1 MIELSHLGICVTDLD
16 RSVAFYAEGLGFTI
30 AERHEVGADFARLM
44 ELDDAVLTS
53 QFLRRDHVA
62 IELFNFARPDTTVAT
77 RRPITTAGLNHLSFR
92 VGDLDAELTRLIG
105 LGGCEIRGTRTE
117 LADGTLRFV
126 YLTDPDGTRIEL
138 MELPR

>member
-30 AERHEVGADFARLM
+30 AERHEVGADFAR
-44 ELDDAVLTS
+44 
-53 QFLRRDHVA
+53 
-62 IELFNFARPDTTVAT
+62 PDTTVAT
-77 RRPITTAGLNHLSFR
+77 RRPITTAGLTHLSFR